1 MSAAAEPSA
10 QYISCKNKIMTT
22 PVKIHRNQKFISLLI
37 GKRGII
43 TTWTIVRTASRK
55 FNHQAPFPVVIA
67 KLENGERVM
76 GQLVDFAD
84 ENLKSGQEVEVVL
97 RRTGTEDK
105 ADVISYSIK
114 FRPVI

>member
-1 MSAAAEPSA
+1 
-10 QYISCKNKIMTT
+10 
-22 PVKIHRNQKFISLLI
+22 
-37 GKRGII
+37 
-43 TTWTIVRTASRK
+43 
-55 FNHQAPFPVVIA
+55 
-67 KLENGERVM
+67 M